1 MDPAAEV
8 DARRLDAF
16 RPYLRLVT
24 RMHWDDRLNGKLDPE
39 DLVQETLAEA
49 QQSLAQYRG
58 GCDAELARWL
68 AGILAHQWL
77 HQLRRFS
84 QEMRD
89 IGREV
94 ALDALEKSSAR
105 LDAWLAAEQSSPS
118 ECADR
123 NERAV
128 RLAAA
133 LEQLPEAQREAVVLR
148 HLQGWPVAAI
158 ARRLDRSTPAVAG
171 LLQRGLQHLRS
182 ALGDLQ

>member
-1 MDPAAEV
+1 MEPAAEV
-8 DARRLDAF
+8 DARRLDGF
-16 RPYLRLVT
+16 RPYLRLLT

-39 DLVQETLAEA
+39 DLVQDTLAEA
-49 QQSLAQYRG
+49 HKSLAQFRG
-58 GCDAELARWL
+58 GFDAELARWL
-68 AGILAHQWL
+68 AGILAHQWS
-77 HQLRRFS
+77 HQRRKFA

-105 LDAWLAAEQSSPS
+105 LDAWLAADQSSPS
-118 ECADR
+118 DCADR

-171 LLQRGLQHLRS
+171 LLQRGLQQLRS
-182 ALGDLQ
+182 LLSETE

>member
-1 MDPAAEV
+1 MEPAGEV
-8 DARRLDAF
+8 DPRRLDGF
-16 RPYLRLVT
+16 RPYLRLLT
-24 RMHWDDRLNGKLDPE
+24 RLHWDDRLNGKLDPE

-49 QQSLAQYRG
+49 HKSLAQFRG
-58 GCDAELARWL
+58 GCDAEFARWL
-68 AGILAHQWL
+68 AGILAHRWS
-77 HQLRRFS
+77 HLRRRFA

-89 IGREV
+89 LDREV

-148 HLQGWPVAAI
+148 HMKGWSVAAI
-158 ARRLDRSTPAVAG
+158 ARHLDRSTPAVAG
-171 LLQRGLQHLRS
+171 LLKRGLQQLRS